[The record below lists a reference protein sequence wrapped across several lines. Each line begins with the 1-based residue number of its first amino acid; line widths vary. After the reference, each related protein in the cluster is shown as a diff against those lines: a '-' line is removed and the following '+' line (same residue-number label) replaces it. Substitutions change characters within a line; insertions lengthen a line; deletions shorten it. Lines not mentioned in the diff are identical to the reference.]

1 MVPLTVSATKAKLK
15 FGALMVKVQKGQ
27 PVIIEK
33 NDEPAMVWI
42 SLDDYEDFLEVN
54 DKKFQKSIEKSARE
68 IKAGKYSTLD
78 DLYEIHKKAIARE
91 AKRHV

>member
-1 MVPLTVSATKAKLK
+1 MAPLTVSATKAKLQ
-15 FGALMVKVQKGQ
+15 FGSLMDKVQKGR

-54 DKKFQKSIEKSARE
+54 DKKFQKSIEKGYRE
-68 IKAGKYSTLD
+68 IKSGKFKTLD
-78 DLYEIHKKAIARE
+78 DLYATHRKTLENEGK
-91 AKRHV
+91 

>member
-1 MVPLTVSATKAKLK
+1 MAPLTVSATKAKLQ
-15 FGALMVKVQKGQ
+15 FGSLMNKVQKGR

-54 DKKFQKSIEKSARE
+54 DKKFQKSIEKSYRE
-68 IKAGKYSTLD
+68 IKKGKFKTLD
-78 DLYEIHKKAIARE
+78 DLYATHRKTLENEGK
-91 AKRHV
+91 